1 MVELGSA
8 AMERGIGPTEL
19 GIAMM
24 ELGIAPT
31 ELGSVPTELGSA
43 MMERGIAPTEL
54 GSVLTELGSAMMA
67 PVGWVP
73 RSIIAVTG
81 SIISSQATTANHHY
95 F

>member
-1 MVELGSA
+1 MELGSA
-8 AMERGIGPTEL
+8 TMERGIGPMEL
-19 GIAMM
+19 GNAMM

-43 MMERGIAPTEL
+43 MMELGIAP
-54 GSVLTELGSAMMA
+54 TELGSAMMA
-67 PVGWVP
+67 PVGLVP

-81 SIISSQATTANHHY
+81 SIISSPATTANHHY